1 MKDPTKYSIN
11 LSFEE
16 IRLPPFEDILI
27 VGKKC
32 PQGKIGLYK
41 SFEYLIP
48 NEFKVFEVT
57 DNIVEA
63 VFINKRILK
72 KITKDKIIEIL
83 KAQVFPYISESEV
96 LKVDFKL
103 KIFYESIEGEL

>member
-27 VGKKC
+27 IGKKC

-57 DNIVEA
+57 DSIVEA
-63 VFINKRILK
+63 IFINKRILK
-72 KITKDKIIEIL
+72 KINKDKIIEIL
-83 KAQVFPYISESEV
+83 KVQVFPYVSEAEV

-103 KIFYESIEGEL
+103 KLFYESIEGDL